1 MGHIGGLNGLRLP
14 GAGVEA
20 DGAGPAGGQRSA
32 RQHHRPPPS
41 QAQPLRDLPEARL
54 AGGQRLIGLAQQQR
68 CLRQVGGDDVRQLR
82 QPGHAA
88 AHGGGV
94 GLVDP
99 AVVPHHRV
107 HHHHGVRSPEP
118 ADKVLHHA
126 DLPLTAQEAAV
137 YSLECQAQ
145 AGPVVRHLG
154 HFVGHVQKGEPLEP
168 AGMGGE
174 KCRGQGAALDPHG
187 GENRNGHS
195 ERTPA
200 EAGHVMNG
208 SNAWGHHGTL
218 PLFNGF
224 EQTAF
229 HCIVDFPIVQEE
241 EM

>member
-1 MGHIGGLNGLRLP
+1 M
-14 GAGVEA
+14 
-20 DGAGPAGGQRSA
+20 
-32 RQHHRPPPS
+32 
-41 QAQPLRDLPEARL
+41 
-54 AGGQRLIGLAQQQR
+54 
-68 CLRQVGGDDVRQLR
+68 
-82 QPGHAA
+82 
-88 AHGGGV
+88 
-94 GLVDP
+94 
-99 AVVPHHRV
+99 
-107 HHHHGVRSPEP
+107 
-118 ADKVLHHA
+118 
-126 DLPLTAQEAAV
+126 
-137 YSLECQAQ
+137 
-145 AGPVVRHLG
+145 VRHLW
-154 HFVGHVQKGEPLEP
+154 HLVGHVQKGEPLEP